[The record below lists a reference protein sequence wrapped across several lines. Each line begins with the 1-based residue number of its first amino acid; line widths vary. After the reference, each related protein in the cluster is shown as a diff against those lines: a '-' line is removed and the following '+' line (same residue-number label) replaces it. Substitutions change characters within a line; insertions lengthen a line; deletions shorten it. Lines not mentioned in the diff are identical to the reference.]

1 MRKKI
6 LKESERL
13 QKQCILLTRL
23 LAKRLPKSESTERI
37 IMLWECYS
45 RKIETAKKAEELN
58 SRFIPYLWPIC
69 DDEMEIEKLEFVK
82 AMGEQLKCQY

>member
-1 MRKKI
+1 M

-23 LAKRLPKSESTERI
+23 LAKRLTESESAERI

-45 RKIETAKKAEELN
+45 RKIEKAKKAEELN
-58 SRFIPYLWPIC
+58 SRLIPYLWPIC
-69 DDEMEIEKLEFVK
+69 DDEMEMEKLEFLK
-82 AMGEQLKCQY
+82 TMEEQLKCQY